1 MEEKRMTER
10 ESLALI
16 SQMIQRTKDRV
27 RIGDGNL
34 LLLWGYVSVG
44 VALAVYAALWLT
56 RDPASNWL
64 WLLIPIV
71 GLAVQK
77 IMGRHK
83 PAVPKASTYVDRISA
98 GIWQIVSVMAFFGM
112 GTCLGF
118 SVCGYGTRGWTAML
132 LYAFIFIGFGTAA
145 QGIVLRERSLVCG
158 GLFSLMA
165 GGIVTCCVLSGIPLL
180 AVWVLPLYIVSF
192 TLMMIVPGHIINR
205 KARRQCSAS

>member
-27 RIGDGNL
+27 RIGDGNM
-34 LLLWGYVSVG
+34 LLLWGYVSVS
-44 VALAVYAALWLT
+44 VALVVYAALWLT

-64 WLLIPIV
+64 WLLVPAV
-71 GLAVQK
+71 GFPAQK

-83 PAVPKASTYVDRISA
+83 PAPPKASTYVDRISA

-112 GTCLGF
+112 ATCLGF
-118 SVCGYGTRGWTAML
+118 TASGYGTQCWTAML
-132 LYAFIFIGFGTAA
+132 LYAFILVGFGAAA
-145 QGIVLRERSLVCG
+145 QGIVLRERSLVFG
-158 GLFSLMA
+158 GMFSLLA
-165 GGIVTCCVLSGIPLL
+165 GGIVTCCVLSGIPLQ
-180 AVWVLPLYIVSF
+180 AVWALPLYIASF

-205 KARRQCSAS
+205 KARRLCPAN

>member
-44 VALAVYAALWLT
+44 VALTVYAALWLT
-56 RDPASNWL
+56 HDPASNWL

-71 GLAVQK
+71 GIAVQK
-77 IMGRHK
+77 IMGHHK
-83 PAVPKASTYVDRISA
+83 PAAPKASTYVDRISS

-118 SVCGYGTRGWTAML
+118 TVCGYGTRGWTAML
-132 LYAFIFIGFGTAA
+132 LYAFIIVGFGTAA
-145 QGIVLRERSLVCG
+145 QGIVLRERSLVFG

-180 AVWVLPLYIVSF
+180 AAWVLPLYIVCF
-192 TLMMIVPGHIINR
+192 VLMMIVPGHIINR
-205 KARRQCSAS
+205 KARRQCSAN